1 MKKNNYKN
9 FEDRPTQNKSV
20 SFKLSFDT
28 SFIPVGK
35 KLVEEVD
42 FENLTQHEFLKITH
56 KYFQNLSSPRIFQ
69 PQS

>member
-20 SFKLSFDT
+20 SFKLSFNT

-42 FENLTQHEFLKITH
+42 FENLTQHEFLKITDFL
-56 KYFQNLSSPRIFQ
+56 KLRI
-69 PQS
+69 S

>member
-9 FEDRPTQNKSV
+9 FEDQPTQSKSV

-35 KLVEEVD
+35 KLVEEID
-42 FENLTQHEFLKITH
+42 FENLTQHGI
-56 KYFQNLSSPRIFQ
+56 S
-69 PQS
+69 